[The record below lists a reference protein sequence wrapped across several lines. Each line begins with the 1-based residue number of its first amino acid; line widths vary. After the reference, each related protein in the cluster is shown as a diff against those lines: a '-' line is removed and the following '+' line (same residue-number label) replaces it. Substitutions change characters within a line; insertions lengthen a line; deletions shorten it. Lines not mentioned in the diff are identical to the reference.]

1 MDTIS
6 ILRGLKEK
14 YENHHKVR
22 IKDDA
27 IISSVQLSTRY
38 ITDRFLPDKAIDLMD
53 EAAARLRLQIDSVP
67 ESLDEVSR
75 RIKQLEIEREAI
87 KRENDKSKLELL
99 NKEIADLKEE
109 ETKQKAQWQSEKE
122 QINKIQ
128 QNKIDIENLKFEADK
143 AERVGDYGKVA
154 EIRYGKIKQKEEEI
168 REVQAKLK
176 TMLGAAA
183 MIKEEVDSDDI
194 ADVVSRWT
202 GIPVSKMMQSEK
214 DKLLR
219 LESELH
225 TRVIGQEEAINAIAD
240 AVRRSRAGLQ
250 DPKRPIGSF
259 IFLGTTGVGKTELA
273 KALAE
278 YLFDD
283 ENMMTR
289 IDMSEYQEKFSATR
303 LIGAPPGYV
312 GYDEGGQLTEAIRR
326 KPYSVVLFLSLI
338 HI

>member
-27 IISSVQLSTRY
+27 IISAVQLSTRY

-87 KRENDKSKLELL
+87 KRENDTSKLEQL

-143 AERVGDYGKVA
+143 AEREGDYGKVA

-176 TMLGAAA
+176 TMQGAAA

-225 TRVIGQEEAINAIAD
+225 TRVIGQEEAINAIAESTD
-240 AVRRSRAGLQ
+240 RFFHLPRYYRCG
-250 DPKRPIGSF
+250 
-259 IFLGTTGVGKTELA
+259 
-273 KALAE
+273 
-278 YLFDD
+278 
-283 ENMMTR
+283 
-289 IDMSEYQEKFSATR
+289 
-303 LIGAPPGYV
+303 
-312 GYDEGGQLTEAIRR
+312 
-326 KPYSVVLFLSLI
+326 
-338 HI
+338 